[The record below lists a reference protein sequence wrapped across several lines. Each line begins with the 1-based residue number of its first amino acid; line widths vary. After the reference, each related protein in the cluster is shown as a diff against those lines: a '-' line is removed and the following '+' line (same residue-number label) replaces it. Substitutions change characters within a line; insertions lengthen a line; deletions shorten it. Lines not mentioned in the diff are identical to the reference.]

1 MAQMYNSKYS
11 SIISLDQKQCIW
23 GNHHTMVWNETNFY
37 YFSRLLTGNKCIF
50 LDIGIIRTKEVA
62 LKSCWLSFGQDI
74 NFSLIQDVRLVKCT
88 SQIFMFHSILVV
100 CAIIRPRK
108 LLNQTSRQ
116 QMLSFNES
124 LETNIFETQQGTHA
138 HTNKNSIATPTQK
151 HTRISTFN
159 FTF

>member
-1 MAQMYNSKYS
+1 MRCRQPSYHGVERNKLLLFFKTFDRQQM
-11 SIISLDQKQCIW
+11 
-23 GNHHTMVWNETNFY
+23 H
-37 YFSRLLTGNKCIF
+37 F

-124 LETNIFETQQGTHA
+124 LETSILWNTQTHS
-138 HTNKNSIATPTQK
+138 HLCINTQPLQKYTSTSFSNKQRYPVT
-151 HTRISTFN
+151 
-159 FTF
+159 